1 MCRLVSQI
9 LQLSDPARRRA
20 AAALGDSKAQ
30 GTARSPA
37 PCLASASRARSLPLA
52 LPLSPSPPASQP
64 AGARPPAPPPPCC
77 RPPTSREQE
86 TRGPAEGDQVGE
98 ACWGRE
104 DPCSPAAV
112 YLTAAADASDA
123 LWSQP
128 APRSP
133 RLGVI

>member
-1 MCRLVSQI
+1 MIRKRKGQQGVRLPVCLGLPCS
-9 LQLSDPARRRA
+9 LPA
-20 AAALGDSKAQ
+20 
-30 GTARSPA
+30 TRSP
-37 PCLASASRARSLPLA
+37 
-52 LPLSPSPPASQP
+52 PLSLPASQP
-64 AGARPPAPPPPCC
+64 ASRGARSCAPSPLLSP
-77 RPPTSREQE
+77 PPTSREQE

-123 LWSQP
+123 LWAQP